1 MSRVPPIPGPEGV
14 PSSQFAA
21 AYGADSAA
29 WCIGRPQP
37 VVVDVLARGWLSR
50 GPILDSGCGSGENL
64 VEIAACRPGLE
75 IMGVDL
81 VDLAIERARALV
93 RESGLESRVR
103 LETGDLGKACPEGR
117 FGSVLDAGVLHVF
130 SDRERR
136 SYLAG
141 LHEALEP
148 GGELVV
154 IVFSDAEESPGGPR
168 RLGREEL
175 SDCLETAD
183 FKVVDFETCRY
194 DTTRHA
200 EGARAWLVRSH
211 RS

>member
-14 PSSQFAA
+14 PSAQFTA
-21 AYGADSAA
+21 AYDTDSAA

-37 VVVDVLARGWLSR
+37 VVLDLLARGWLSR
-50 GPILDSGCGSGENL
+50 GPILDAGCGSGENL
-64 VEIAACRPGLE
+64 LEIATRRPNLE

-81 VDLAIERARALV
+81 VGLAIERARALV
-93 RESGLESRVR
+93 RKSGLESRVR
-103 LETGDLGKACPEGR
+103 LATADLGKACPEGR
-117 FGSVLDAGVLHVF
+117 FGSILDAGVLHVF

-136 SYLAG
+136 SYLTG
-141 LHEALEP
+141 LHDALEP

-168 RLGREEL
+168 RLGRQEL

-183 FKVVDFETCRY
+183 LPVADLEACRY
-194 DTTRHA
+194 ETNRHP
-200 EGARAWLVRSH
+200 EGARAWLARSH